1 MGLADYEYNTKQ
13 MMKRLGG
20 SATSCPQNRLCD
32 EGIRAMNPGG
42 DYYSC
47 GSFADDMDYPIDFE
61 TEMNGEMQTPLQ
73 DDPNIQTMKMSCYT
87 CPMFEI
93 CNGCKKTVR
102 DMKREGVVEDHCKQ
116 MKGLAPRIL
125 EINGMNPDGV
135 TPYVDESIN

>member
-1 MGLADYEYNTKQ
+1 
-13 MMKRLGG
+13 
-20 SATSCPQNRLCD
+20 
-32 EGIRAMNPGG
+32 MNPGG

-73 DDPNIQTMKMSCYT
+73 DDPNIQTLKMACYT

-102 DMKREGVVEDHCKQ
+102 DMKREGIVEDHCKQ
-116 MKGLAPRIL
+116 MKTLAPRIL
-125 EINGMNPDGV
+125 EINGMSPDGV
-135 TPYVDESIN
+135 TPYVDESIH